1 MKNLLAITLILC
13 GSAASAGQMT
23 LKNGDQITG
32 EFKAINGKKV
42 IWNSSTA
49 GELKILKSDIA
60 DVKIDKA
67 LKINGQSQAC
77 YWQGLKGADV
87 ALTCNDKAITLPFL
101 TFEEL
106 LPFETHAADTHIYN
120 GRFTLAGTQTSGN
133 VESRDWSAAL
143 EIDLRNGDFRHGVD
157 AKYSGK
163 FVENKDGD
171 LEEGIA
177 VAPAPV
183 VEYYR
188 ADYGLDWFFAVR
200 WYLLSKLSAEKD
212 DATSIDSRY
221 IGALGSGFQWWET
234 PRTALKLEASVLQT
248 KENYALTEDDIA
260 DGVDAK
266 RDFASGQIASDYR
279 INFNNDITL
288 RYRMQLSQSFD
299 ESKDWNANA
308 ELGLGAPL
316 GFGISAEV
324 VAEYLYDNL
333 PALASLEKTDT
344 RLRFG
349 VSYAW

>member
-1 MKNLLAITLILC
+1 MKNVWAISLLLC
-13 GSAASAGQMT
+13 GSAASAGQVT

-42 IWNSSTA
+42 VWDSPSM
-49 GELKILKSDIA
+49 GELKIQKSDIT

-87 ALTCNDKAITLPFL
+87 ALDCSGKAITLPFL

-106 LPFETHAADTHIYN
+106 LPFETHAEDTHVYN
-120 GRFTLAGTQTSGN
+120 GRFTLSGTQTSGN
-133 VESRDWSAAL
+133 VESRDWLAAL
-143 EIDLRNGDFRHGVD
+143 EIDLRNGDFRHNFD
-157 AKYSGK
+157 AKYTGK
-163 FVENKDGD
+163 FVENTDDSEDGVV
-171 LEEGIA
+171 LE
-177 VAPAPV
+177 PAPV

-200 WYLLSKLSAEKD
+200 WYLLGKLIAEKD

-234 PRTALKLEASVLQT
+234 PRTALKLEASVLHT
-248 KENYALTEDDIA
+248 TENYVLEDEDIA
-260 DGVDAK
+260 ALVDAK

-279 INFNNDITL
+279 YNFDNDVIL
-288 RYRMQLSQSFD
+288 RYRMQMSQSFD

-308 ELGLGAPL
+308 ELALGAPL

-333 PALASLEKTDT
+333 PALVSLEKTDT